1 MREPKEGTV
10 LNDFVM
16 TDFYPTI
23 DDVLKYVEVL
33 VDAVEKQLAANLD
46 PKTKD
51 ILLKLQVLL
60 KTNSVKTFVEQ
71 LHDRKFSIS
80 SFKKIEEIDDA
91 LDELRIMNLQLP
103 YLEECIV
110 LDQGKKKRKMKNVT
124 TAIFCAICG
133 FEWVD

>member
-1 MREPKEGTV
+1 MTNLYPK
-10 LNDFVM
+10 
-16 TDFYPTI
+16 I

-33 VDAVEKQLAANLD
+33 IDAVEKQLAANLD
-46 PKTKD
+46 PKTKNA
-51 ILLKLQVLL
+51 LLKLQVLL
-60 KTNSVKTFVEQ
+60 KTDSVKTFVEQ
-71 LHDRKFSIS
+71 LHNREFSIS

-110 LDQGKKKRKMKNVT
+110 LDQGKKKRRMKNVT

>member
-1 MREPKEGTV
+1 
-10 LNDFVM
+10 M
-16 TDFYPTI
+16 TNLYPTI

-46 PKTKD
+46 PKTKNA
-51 ILLKLQVLL
+51 LLKLQVLL
-60 KTNSVKTFVEQ
+60 KTDSVITFVEQ
-71 LHDRKFSIS
+71 LHNRKFSIS

-91 LDELRIMNLQLP
+91 LDELRIMSLQLP
-103 YLEECIV
+103 YPEECIV
-110 LDQGKKKRKMKNVT
+110 LDQGKKKRRMKNVT

>member
-1 MREPKEGTV
+1 
-10 LNDFVM
+10 M
-16 TDFYPTI
+16 TNFYPTI

-71 LHDRKFSIS
+71 LHNRKFSIS

-110 LDQGKKKRKMKNVT
+110 LDQGKKKRRMKNVT

>member
-1 MREPKEGTV
+1 
-10 LNDFVM
+10 M
-16 TDFYPTI
+16 TNFYPTI

-71 LHDRKFSIS
+71 LHNRKFSIS

-91 LDELRIMNLQLP
+91 LDELRIMSLQLP
-103 YLEECIV
+103 YPEECFV
-110 LDQGKKKRKMKNVT
+110 LDQEKKKRRMKNVT

-133 FEWVD
+133 FNLVD

>member
-1 MREPKEGTV
+1 
-10 LNDFVM
+10 M
-16 TDFYPTI
+16 TNFYPTI

-71 LHDRKFSIS
+71 LHNRKFSIS

-91 LDELRIMNLQLP
+91 LDELRIMSLQLP
-103 YLEECIV
+103 YPEECIV
-110 LDQGKKKRKMKNVT
+110 LDQGKKKRRMKNVT

>member
-1 MREPKEGTV
+1 
-10 LNDFVM
+10 M
-16 TDFYPTI
+16 TNFYPTI

-71 LHDRKFSIS
+71 LHNRKFSIS

-91 LDELRIMNLQLP
+91 IDELRIMSLQLP
-103 YLEECIV
+103 YPEECIV
-110 LDQGKKKRKMKNVT
+110 LDQGKKKRRMKNVT

>member
-1 MREPKEGTV
+1 
-10 LNDFVM
+10 M
-16 TDFYPTI
+16 TNFYPTI

-71 LHDRKFSIS
+71 LHNRKFSIS
-80 SFKKIEEIDDA
+80 SFKRIEEIDDA
-91 LDELRIMNLQLP
+91 LDELRIMSLQLP
-103 YLEECIV
+103 YPEECIV
-110 LDQGKKKRKMKNVT
+110 LDQGKKKRRMKNVT

>member
-1 MREPKEGTV
+1 
-10 LNDFVM
+10 M
-16 TDFYPTI
+16 TNFYPTI

-46 PKTKD
+46 PKTKNA
-51 ILLKLQVLL
+51 LLKLQVLL
-60 KTNSVKTFVEQ
+60 KTDSVKTFVEQ
-71 LHDRKFSIS
+71 LHNRKFSIS

-91 LDELRIMNLQLP
+91 LDELRIMSLQLP
-103 YLEECIV
+103 YPEECIV
-110 LDQGKKKRKMKNVT
+110 LDQGKKKRRMKNVT

>member
-1 MREPKEGTV
+1 
-10 LNDFVM
+10 M
-16 TDFYPTI
+16 TNFYPTI

-71 LHDRKFSIS
+71 LHNRKFSIS
-80 SFKKIEEIDDA
+80 SFKKIEEIDDT
-91 LDELRIMNLQLP
+91 LDELRIMSLQLP
-103 YLEECIV
+103 YPEECFFI
-110 LDQGKKKRKMKNVT
+110 QQRKINRRKENVM
-124 TAIFCAICG
+124 TAIICAIFG
-133 FEWVD
+133 FNLVD

>member
-1 MREPKEGTV
+1 
-10 LNDFVM
+10 M
-16 TDFYPTI
+16 TNFYPTI

-71 LHDRKFSIS
+71 LHNRKFSIS

-91 LDELRIMNLQLP
+91 LDELRIMSLQLP
-103 YLEECIV
+103 YPEECIV
-110 LDQGKKKRKMKNVT
+110 LDQGQKKRRMKNVT

>member
-1 MREPKEGTV
+1 
-10 LNDFVM
+10 M
-16 TDFYPTI
+16 TNFYPTI

-71 LHDRKFSIS
+71 LHNRKFSIS

-91 LDELRIMNLQLP
+91 LDELRIMSLQLP
-103 YLEECIV
+103 YPEECFV
-110 LDQGKKKRKMKNVT
+110 LDQEKKKRRMKNVT

>member
-1 MREPKEGTV
+1 
-10 LNDFVM
+10 M
-16 TDFYPTI
+16 TNFYPTI

-60 KTNSVKTFVEQ
+60 KTNSVKTFVDQ
-71 LHDRKFSIS
+71 LHNRKFSIS

-91 LDELRIMNLQLP
+91 IDELRIMSLQLP
-103 YLEECIV
+103 YPEECIV
-110 LDQGKKKRKMKNVT
+110 LDQGKKKRRMKNVT